1 MASPKKKTRGV
12 DAHRG
17 GPNKTERESAFKAA
31 MRIVADKGWK
41 WEKDFYQDGAPLDR
55 GMKGKM
61 PKRSNGGN
69 HGLDK
74 WLMHQGL
81 GVDASQWPG
90 PVPKDGYN
98 YSYLGNDEG
107 TPEGVNPN
115 MPYYDRLVIEE
126 AMRSKP
132 KRPSQTTRKRK

>member
-1 MASPKKKTRGV
+1 MASPKKKKTRRV

-17 GPNKTERESAFKAA
+17 GPNKERESAFKAA

-41 WEKDFYQDGAPLDR
+41 WEEDFYQDGAPLGRD
-55 GMKGKM
+55 MKGKM
-61 PKRSNGGN
+61 PKRSNGGT
-69 HGLDK
+69 HALDK
-74 WLMHQGL
+74 WLMQSGL

-90 PVPKDGYN
+90 PIPEGGYN
-98 YSYLGNDEG
+98 YAYLGNDEG
-107 TPEGVNPN
+107 TPEGAYPN

-132 KRPSQTTRKRK
+132 KPSQTTRKRK